1 MHFRLFNV
9 NFIIFEYLLSLYST
23 CYQDSINIIFY
34 EKVFNN
40 VMNSVMK
47 KKFIDNL

>member
-9 NFIIFEYLLSLYST
+9 NFIIFEYLLSFCNI
-23 CYQDSINIIFY
+23 CYQDSINIIFH
-34 EKVFNN
+34 EKVLNN